1 MSLRTTTHLRLATNA
16 GAGAAGRSRDAR
28 PERVSTSAPELIA
41 VIPLAADAPAP
52 LPALP
57 LVDVIHHV
65 RGVPVRQLP
74 VFDDGSPV
82 AVVTLVVEAVE
93 AAHARALAQ
102 QRHAHAAAV
111 VPLPVPRDGDRMP
124 CDTID
129 TTESSQQTCA

>member
-1 MSLRTTTHLRLATNA
+1 MSLRTTTHLRLARTLA
-16 GAGAAGRSRDAR
+16 LGAAGRSRDAR

-57 LVDVIHHV
+57 LVDVIYHV
-65 RGVPVRQLP
+65 HGVPVRQLP

-111 VPLPVPRDGDRMP
+111 VTLPVPRDGDRMP
-124 CDTID
+124 CDA
-129 TTESSQQTCA
+129 TERSQQTCAS

>member
-1 MSLRTTTHLRLATNA
+1 MSLRTTIHLRLATNNK
-16 GAGAAGRSRDAR
+16 GGKGQKESDAR
-28 PERVSTSAPELIA
+28 PERVPTSAPELIA
-41 VIPLAADAPAP
+41 VIPLAAGAPAP

-65 RGVPVRQLP
+65 HGVPVRQLP

-111 VPLPVPRDGDRMP
+111 VALPVPRDGDRMP
-124 CDTID
+124 CDA
-129 TTESSQQTCA
+129 TESSQQTCAS